1 VNRAGF
7 VNLPCFAAGVG
18 TLEGLALRLQGA
30 PKGEGWK
37 VGWVTIMICHA
48 ERSEASLLRNKR
60 LFATHRVTRI
70 KWYHRNMDKENR
82 EKLRER
88 FLRDPLP
95 RRLGGLAATL
105 GRISSSARNS
115 TDPDHVSNLL
125 DEAKHLIEWT
135 AADTEP
141 ETAAELVQM
150 QTMITLWQRA
160 WTDAS
165 QNPQQRLLLSVQVKD
180 WLDEAVDFSGLV

>member
-1 VNRAGF
+1 M
-7 VNLPCFAAGVG
+7 
-18 TLEGLALRLQGA
+18 E
-30 PKGEGWK
+30 
-37 VGWVTIMICHA
+37 
-48 ERSEASLLRNKR
+48 
-60 LFATHRVTRI
+60 
-70 KWYHRNMDKENR
+70 KEKR

-105 GRISSSARNS
+105 GHISSSARNS
-115 TDPDHVSNLL
+115 TDPNTVADLL

-141 ETAAELVQM
+141 ETAAELVRM

-160 WTDAS
+160 WDDAG
-165 QNPQQRLLLSVQVKD
+165 QHPKQRILLAVQAKD
-180 WLDEAVDFSGLV
+180 WSDKAVDFSGLV

>member
-1 VNRAGF
+1 
-7 VNLPCFAAGVG
+7 
-18 TLEGLALRLQGA
+18 
-30 PKGEGWK
+30 
-37 VGWVTIMICHA
+37 MI
-48 ERSEASLLRNKR
+48 NK
-60 LFATHRVTRI
+60 
-70 KWYHRNMDKENR
+70 

-88 FLRDPLP
+88 FLRDPLS

-105 GRISSSARNS
+105 GRISSSARKSN
-115 TDPDHVSNLL
+115 DPNIVSNLL

-160 WTDAS
+160 WDEAS
-165 QNPQQRLLLSVQVKD
+165 QNSKQRLLLSVQAKGWSD
-180 WLDEAVDFSGLV
+180 KAMDFSGLAS

>member
-1 VNRAGF
+1 MKDKQK
-7 VNLPCFAAGVG
+7 
-18 TLEGLALRLQGA
+18 LQ
-30 PKGEGWK
+30 
-37 VGWVTIMICHA
+37 
-48 ERSEASLLRNKR
+48 
-60 LFATHRVTRI
+60 
-70 KWYHRNMDKENR
+70 
-82 EKLRER
+82 ER

-115 TDPDHVSNLL
+115 TEPNVVSNLL

-135 AADTEP
+135 AAETDP

-160 WTDAS
+160 WSEAS
-165 QNPQQRLLLSVQVKD
+165 QNPKQRLLLSVQAKD
-180 WLDEAVDFSGLV
+180 WSDKAVELSGLV

>member
-1 VNRAGF
+1 M
-7 VNLPCFAAGVG
+7 
-18 TLEGLALRLQGA
+18 
-30 PKGEGWK
+30 K
-37 VGWVTIMICHA
+37 
-48 ERSEASLLRNKR
+48 NK
-60 LFATHRVTRI
+60 
-70 KWYHRNMDKENR
+70 

-95 RRLGGLAATL
+95 RRLGGLAATF

-115 TDPDHVSNLL
+115 TDPNTVADLL

-135 AADTEP
+135 AAEALP

-160 WTDAS
+160 WDDTS
-165 QNPQQRLLLSVQVKD
+165 QNPKHRILLSVQAKHWSD
-180 WLDEAVDFSGLV
+180 KAVDFSGLAQ